1 MALSKEALAE
11 QRRVNGR
18 KSLGPISAAGKRA
31 SSMNA
36 LAHGMRAEKLFLP
49 SESPEMFQEHVQNWT
64 NWYQPE
70 SPASMHLMEQCIYAT
85 LVSRRTWLAL
95 MSATTSQVEDADL
108 AWNQSRNAIVA
119 GQSAALP
126 TQPAAALAALKMSG
140 HGCRFVLQSL
150 RDLGDMLA
158 RDGSWPLELAGAVVN
173 LFGAESGIDQLGR
186 NETAYRI
193 FLSNL
198 HCRPQTPETADLIT
212 KLSATELRP
221 QALKCVD
228 LRSWLPG
235 RAVCR
240 EWLRGLVAAEI
251 ESVSLLEQ
259 ALRTGK
265 DASDHERLMD
275 GANLLPEGELS
286 RQVLRY
292 SKDADSKFLKNYK
305 AFKAELKQDRAP
317 RYEDDDSDDSGG
329 EGAGPPVSAETG
341 PAPAVV
347 PEAEAA
353 TIVAVVTAATTPAP
367 GPGKTGRVDSPNDP
381 DDGGIV
387 TAGAPNRVGN
397 GVLLV
402 LLGMLIGQLFLGLGR
417 GSAEGNSPRTPERPR
432 AEGPAVASWL
442 RAEAPTI
449 EEGQQTGENL
459 VSAAAGPASA
469 WACPVGPRGCEH
481 VRETVGR
488 AVGGRTM
495 SHPTALCGPS
505 DPAMAALPAGGFVL
519 RPVLRE

>member
-18 KSLGPISAAGKRA
+18 KSLGPISVAGKRA

-36 LAHGMRAEKLFLP
+36 LTHGMRAEKLFLP
-49 SESPEMFQEHVQNWT
+49 SESPEMIQEHVTNWV

-70 SPASMHLMEQCIYAT
+70 SPASIHLMQQCIYAT

-95 MSATTSQVEDADL
+95 MSATTSQIEDADL
-108 AWNQSRNAIVA
+108 AWNQNRNALVA

-126 TQPAAALAALKMSG
+126 TQPAAALAALKSTG

-158 RDGSWPLELAGAVVN
+158 RDGSWPMELAGAVVN

-198 HCRPQTPETADLIT
+198 HCLPQTPETADLIT
-212 KLSATELRP
+212 KLSAPERRP
-221 QALKCVD
+221 QALRGVD

-240 EWLRGLVAAEI
+240 EWLRGLLAAEI

-275 GANLLPEGELS
+275 QANLLPEGEIS

-292 SKDADSKFLKNYK
+292 SKDADSKFLKNFK
-305 AFKAELKQDRAP
+305 AFKAELKADARSDH
-317 RYEDDDSDDSGG
+317 EDDDS
-329 EGAGPPVSAETG
+329 GASAGKGARAPVSAEAG

-347 PEAEAA
+347 AEAEAA
-353 TIVAVVTAATTPAP
+353 TIVTVATTGTTKAP
-367 GPGKTGRVDSPNDP
+367 EPGRTGRVDSPNDP
-381 DDGGIV
+381 DGGGIV
-387 TAGAPNRVGN
+387 RSGAPNRVGN

-402 LLGMLIGQLFLGLGR
+402 LLGLLLGQLFLGLGR
-417 GSAEGNSPRTPERPR
+417 GSAEGKAATTQERPGV
-432 AEGPAVASWL
+432 EGLA
-442 RAEAPTI
+442 T
-449 EEGQQTGENL
+449 
-459 VSAAAGPASA
+459 
-469 WACPVGPRGCEH
+469 
-481 VRETVGR
+481 
-488 AVGGRTM
+488 
-495 SHPTALCGPS
+495 GPS
-505 DPAMAALPAGGFVL
+505 L
-519 RPVLRE
+519 RRPWPGPSERESRARDWPVLMSGGSRSARPWGGVPLV